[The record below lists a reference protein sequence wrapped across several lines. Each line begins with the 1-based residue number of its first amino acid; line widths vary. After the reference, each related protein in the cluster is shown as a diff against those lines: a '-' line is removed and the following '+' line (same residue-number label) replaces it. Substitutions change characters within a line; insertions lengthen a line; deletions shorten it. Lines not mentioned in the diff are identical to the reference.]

1 MLGELLLHAGSTA
14 SLLWVRTESG
24 LSAFA
29 LAYGATVGMNSAC
42 NCVVFASLFGTDALG
57 RIQGVLAGANVAS
70 TGSGPVLFALAHRHW
85 GSFAPATRVAAAG
98 LAATSLAALVVDAR
112 ALPFVAPARGRR
124 AARPEHLA
132 DRQPLTAVE
141 LGEHETQ
148 VV

>member
-14 SLLWVRTESG
+14 RLLWVRTASG

-70 TGSGPVLFALAHRHW
+70 TGSGPVLFALAHGHW

-98 LAATSLAALVVDAR
+98 LAPACGAADAAVAALTAT
-112 ALPFVAPARGRR
+112 AHSGRGRHR
-124 AARPEHLA
+124 E
-132 DRQPLTAVE
+132 
-141 LGEHETQ
+141 
-148 VV
+148 